1 MNTSRANGGNNY
13 TWRGANEQR
22 RCDHNSR
29 VVCCL
34 VLGQLNDLVISS
46 TSHLCP
52 PVNYQSRCS
61 SRNVVACSVRNR
73 IVTMETEPPL
83 LPFLFFSSSFFFFAI
98 IDQNF
103 ANQSWTNDM
112 DCIAWKSHDILY
124 FQCSVIVMEYLIKF
138 KILNNKVT
146 RVFQNI
152 SITQWC

>member
-13 TWRGANEQR
+13 TWRGANGQR

-83 LPFLFFSSSFFFFAI
+83 LPFLFFLLPFSFSRSSIRTSRICCIKTHINHGRMTWTVLLESLTIFFIF
-98 IDQNF
+98 
-103 ANQSWTNDM
+103 
-112 DCIAWKSHDILY
+112 
-124 FQCSVIVMEYLIKF
+124 SV
-138 KILNNKVT
+138 
-146 RVFQNI
+146 R
-152 SITQWC
+152 